1 MAIVILALI
10 LLVGVGYWDSYY
22 HTKKNKEER
31 NEKDSK
37 IL

>member
-1 MAIVILALI
+1 MAIIILALI
-10 LLVGVGYWDSYY
+10 LLVGVGYFDSF
-22 HTKKNKEER
+22 HRSKKEEDKR